1 MTNLKLININN
12 QIQDDKKLIL
22 KGLLNKKQ
30 KYLLPKY
37 FYDEKGSKLFNK
49 ITNLKEYYPTN
60 KELEI
65 LGNLQKEIRKK
76 LPINSTIVEFG
87 SGSNK
92 KINKFIKS
100 LSEPKEY
107 IPIDISKEYLFEN
120 ASIIAKKSYVRKA
133 LKGFQKNFIKKSKLV
148 VVEGRDIGSKIMPN
162 ADLKLFFTCST
173 KEKAKRRL
181 KEFKNLNT
189 EITLK
194 KVEKALIQRD
204 KEDTKRKISPL
215 IMTKNA
221 VLVDTTKLTI
231 KQMEAKLINLVK
243 NSIKKKYG
251 NL

>member
-1 MTNLKLININN
+1 M
-12 QIQDDKKLIL
+12 KK
-22 KGLLNKKQ
+22 LNKKIEF
-30 KYLLPKY
+30 KIAV
-37 FYDEKGSKLFNK
+37 DGGSASGKTTGGKLIAKKFNTKFLSSGALYRFCALKTLENKNIYNVKFINK
-49 ITNLKEYYPTN
+49 ITSLIT
-60 KELEI
+60 L
-65 LGNLQKEIRKK
+65 KK
-76 LPINSTIVEFG
+76 LQ
-87 SGSNK
+87 NK
-92 KINKFIKS
+92 KLYS
-100 LSEPKEY
+100 PEVARLS
-107 IPIDISKEYLFEN
+107 
-120 ASIIAKKSYVRKA
+120 SIIAKKHYVRKA

-181 KEFKNLNT
+181 REFKNLNKN
-189 EITLK
+189 ISLK

-231 KQMEAKLINLVK
+231 KQMEAKLTNLVK

-251 NL
+251 YL